1 MRMGAEGLSLV
12 GEVCIPPER
21 RDELNERVL
30 SMLWRLGM
38 RRRVKVEVAGTT
50 YDLVRRA
57 EPDADGIVF
66 FDWSVFDG
74 WGPGEGTY
82 DVLTCELR
90 ATHDR
95 TNTVYGVTIG
105 AITTL
110 LQAYSTTPCL
120 VAREGKLCYTGGYR
134 GLVDDILGE
143 EVAWPLGPGV
153 FDGLCVARENP
164 ELHEVTPIKLY
175 YAIPVKDCDWLTD
188 ELLTAMVIGGA
199 ARLDPK
205 EEVVAALADG
215 ERLSRWDGIVAMA
228 TLMGRESD
236 DGSFEG
242 WMRQLLSGDVE
253 CRRRLA
259 EDPDATRSALARL
272 SIAYPAPIV
281 LQCFAS
287 ARHQAIFDTFDG
299 LGVTLYRDYVPP
311 IERDEPT
318 RCQGIPLSK
327 LYGTRFLDEAWALG
341 MTVEGA
347 PSEEM
352 EGCIAAWHRSYDECV
367 IPEGISMENLL
378 ARVLRFLLKAWE
390 CRPID
395 AAFVDVMRAHADD
408 ERYLRLITVL
418 VDMAVDEAVAEP
430 ELTAWQA
437 IRWVLSREKGETVR
451 RHLSTF
457 VSIVADADLLR
468 QVFGIGQ

>member
-1 MRMGAEGLSLV
+1 
-12 GEVCIPPER
+12 
-21 RDELNERVL
+21 
-30 SMLWRLGM
+30 
-38 RRRVKVEVAGTT
+38 
-50 YDLVRRA
+50 
-57 EPDADGIVF
+57 
-66 FDWSVFDG
+66 
-74 WGPGEGTY
+74 
-82 DVLTCELR
+82 
-90 ATHDR
+90 
-95 TNTVYGVTIG
+95 
-105 AITTL
+105 
-110 LQAYSTTPCL
+110 
-120 VAREGKLCYTGGYR
+120 
-134 GLVDDILGE
+134 
-143 EVAWPLGPGV
+143 
-153 FDGLCVARENP
+153 
-164 ELHEVTPIKLY
+164 
-175 YAIPVKDCDWLTD
+175 
-188 ELLTAMVIGGA
+188 MVIGGA

-259 EDPDATRSALARL
+259 EDSDATRSALARL
-272 SIAYPAPIV
+272 SITYPAPIV

-299 LGVTLYRDYVPP
+299 LGVTLYRDYVP

-352 EGCIAAWHRSYDECV
+352 EGCIAAWQRSYDECV
-367 IPEGISMENLL
+367 IPQGISMENLL

-468 QVFGIGQ
+468 QVFGIGR